1 MSKLQIITGGTSGMG
16 LATAKAVSKY
26 GPVLIGGR
34 NEARLETALDTLKDA
49 GIQCYGKTCDVSQM
63 ESIQDF
69 AAYGASIAP
78 IGNVINAAGVDF
90 DNATIE
96 QIVQINMKGTINVV
110 EGFFPYLEDSA
121 VVNYSSITGYFYT
134 PKPEEIEVWS
144 NPEAEDF
151 CERCIGLIDVSD
163 KSLARLGEAYPA
175 YCASK
180 RFVMY
185 YTMAN
190 ALRFGKKNN
199 RIFSIA
205 PGSFDTPMLATQAAF
220 MDSIIKGTAFQR
232 VGSPEEMAQ
241 LIANLLDPKVQYLTG
256 CDIIMDGGKFA
267 MATVK
272 QLK

>member
-34 NEARLETALDTLKDA
+34 NE
-49 GIQCYGKTCDVSQM
+49 
-63 ESIQDF
+63 
-69 AAYGASIAP
+69 
-78 IGNVINAAGVDF
+78 
-90 DNATIE
+90 
-96 QIVQINMKGTINVV
+96 
-110 EGFFPYLEDSA
+110 
-121 VVNYSSITGYFYT
+121 
-134 PKPEEIEVWS
+134 
-144 NPEAEDF
+144 
-151 CERCIGLIDVSD
+151 
-163 KSLARLGEAYPA
+163 ARLGEAYPA

-220 MDSIIKGTAFQR
+220 MGSIIKGTAFQR

-241 LIANLLDPKVQYLTG
+241 LIATLLDPKVQYLTG